1 MKALALALFVC
12 SASLTTPAFADVVKG
27 TQCHP
32 DSPTGFCCPNDGKAS
47 GPYCPARPI
56 KANTGGTNTSQPAP
70 KAVLLRLQPTTDR

>member
-12 SASLTTPAFADVVKG
+12 SASLTTPALADVVKG

-32 DSPTGFCCPNDGKAS
+32 DSPIGFCCPNDGKAS

-56 KANTGGTNTSQPAP
+56 KANTGGTNTSQPVP
-70 KAVLLRLQPTTDR
+70 KAVLLRLQPTSDR